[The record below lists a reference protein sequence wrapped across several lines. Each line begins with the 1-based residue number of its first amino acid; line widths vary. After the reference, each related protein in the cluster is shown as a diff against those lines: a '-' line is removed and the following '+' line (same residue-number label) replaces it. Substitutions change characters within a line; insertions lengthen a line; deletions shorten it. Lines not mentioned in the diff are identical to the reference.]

1 MSQSITDEHTTI
13 IVMPP
18 ESAKRSIMT
27 EIVSA
32 FDEEDLIEDRH
43 VIVDARLLDLI
54 TKGAVTTL
62 LTDLAGAAN
71 VTVLGLSAPFHH
83 YTVQRAIAADH
94 TLCARIPDGKL
105 VLIIDRDEVYQAIR
119 DALGGCSLARDS
131 S

>member
-83 YTVQRAIAADH
+83 YTVQRAIDADQS
-94 TLCARIPDGKL
+94 LSARITDGKL
-105 VLIIDRDEVYQAIR
+105 VLINDMDELDEAVRDEME
-119 DALGGCSLARDS
+119 GCPL
-131 S
+131 